1 MAVVRRTASTS
12 RPNSPVRFETKR
24 RGLPAIALT
33 TDTSALTAAA
43 NDLGF
48 DQVFARQVD
57 ALGRPG
63 DLFIGITTSASSPNV
78 IEALRVARANGLAT
92 ACLTGRDGGIIA
104 AERLAD
110 HCLIVPSEVTARI
123 QEVHIFL
130 GHLLCAA
137 VDRAFAE

>member
-1 MAVVRRTASTS
+1 MAAARRSQHIATELT
-12 RPNSPVRFETKR
+12 VRFETKR
-24 RGLPAIALT
+24 RGLAAIALT

-48 DQVFARQVD
+48 DQVFARQVE

-78 IEALRVARANGLAT
+78 IEALRVARANALVT

-110 HCLIVPSEVTARI
+110 HCLIVRPRSRPASRRCTSFSATSFALPSTAPLR
-123 QEVHIFL
+123 E
-130 GHLLCAA
+130 
-137 VDRAFAE
+137 